1 MTLGE
6 LKEYINSIPEQMD
19 VYTVVNGE
27 LGLAKDGNTFVMTNN
42 EVHTAYVDTKNGEV
56 QFLHQSDKDVKDL
69 IYGLDGDTEGP
80 KE

>member
-69 IYGLDGDTEGP
+69 IYGLDGNTEGL

>member
-19 VYTVVNGE
+19 VYTIVNGE
-27 LGLAKDGNTFVMTNN
+27 LGLAKDGNTYIMTNN

-69 IYGLDGDTEGP
+69 IYGLDGNTEGL

>member
-6 LKEYINSIPEQMD
+6 LKEYINSIPEEMD
-19 VYTVVNGE
+19 NYTVVNGE
-27 LGLAKDGNTFVMTNN
+27 LGLAKDGNTYIMTNN
-42 EVHTAYVDTKNGEV
+42 EVHTAYVDTKNGEI

-69 IYGLDGDTEGP
+69 IYGLDGNTEGL

>member
-6 LKEYINSIPEQMD
+6 LKDYINSIPEHMD
-19 VYTVVNGE
+19 EFTVVNGE

-42 EVHTAYVDTKNGEV
+42 EVHTAYVDTNNKEV

-69 IYGLDGDTEGP
+69 ILGLDGDTE
-80 KE
+80 

>member
-6 LKEYINSIPEQMD
+6 LKEYINSIPEEMD
-19 VYTVVNGE
+19 EFTVVNGE

-42 EVHTAYVDTKNGEV
+42 EVHTAYVDVNNGEV

-69 IYGLDGDTEGP
+69 IYGLNGDTEGP

>member
-6 LKEYINSIPEQMD
+6 LKEYINSIPEDMD
-19 VYTVVNGE
+19 EYTVVNGE

-42 EVHTAYVDTKNGEV
+42 EIHTAYVDTSNGEI

>member
-6 LKEYINSIPEQMD
+6 LKEYINSIPEDMD
-19 VYTVVNGE
+19 EYTVVNGE

-42 EVHTAYVDTKNGEV
+42 EIHTAYVDTSNGEV

>member
-6 LKEYINSIPEQMD
+6 LKDYINSIPEHMD
-19 VYTVVNGE
+19 EFTVVNGE

-42 EVHTAYVDTKNGEV
+42 EVHTAYVDTNNKEV

-69 IYGLDGDTEGP
+69 ILGLDGDTE
-80 KE
+80 EH

>member
-27 LGLAKDGNTFVMTNN
+27 LGLAKDGNTYIMTNN
-42 EVHTAYVDTKNGEV
+42 EVHTAYVDTKNGEI

-69 IYGLDGDTEGP
+69 IYGLDGNTEGL